1 MFANTHFETASTVS
15 VQKVINW
22 LVISG
27 LAVMLSRYIRESE
40 YTGFDTIRFVSVIP
54 PARGVSGGRGESE
67 LHPRYFCNKLFTGGY
82 RQL

>member
-1 MFANTHFETASTVS
+1 MENLLITRWGILVFANTHFETASTVS

-54 PARGVSGGRGESE
+54 PQQGGVGGSRGE
-67 LHPRYFCNKLFTGGY
+67 
-82 RQL
+82 